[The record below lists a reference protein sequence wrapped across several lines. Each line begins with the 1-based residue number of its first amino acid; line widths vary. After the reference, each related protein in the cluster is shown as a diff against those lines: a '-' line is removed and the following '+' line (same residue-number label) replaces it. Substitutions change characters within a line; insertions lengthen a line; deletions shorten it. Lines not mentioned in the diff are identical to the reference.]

1 MTATDTRLHG
11 YDTFVD
17 EVVDHLDVLSR
28 VARRLTRQTQ
38 DAEDLVQ
45 ETIARAL
52 ARRAQFHPG
61 TNLRAW
67 LLTIERSLF
76 VDAYRRARRGPLTQ
90 SLDEVEE
97 GILYG
102 KGGMVPSPSAESAL
116 WQEWMGQDLVAA
128 LETVPEH
135 YRVAVLLSD
144 VEGLSY
150 AEMAQWMER
159 QYTVNSNYNTQSD
172 GTAITATQLPVKQ
185 SPRSGGA
192 AYNISFA
199 AGQPTASTFVLRA
212 VPAGSM
218 SGDACGTLTLDNT
231 GARGSAGTTANCW
244 DR

>member
-1 MTATDTRLHG
+1 MSTMAMTATDTRLHG

-17 EVVDHLDVLSR
+17 EVVDHLDVLYR

-97 GILYG
+97 GLLYG

-128 LETVPEH
+128 LETLPEH
-135 YRVAVLLSD
+135 YRVAVLLGD

-150 AEMAQWMER
+150 AEMAQWMDCPLG
-159 QYTVNSNYNTQSD
+159 TVMSRLHRGRRLLRRVLADAGRDPQ
-172 GTAITATQLPVKQ
+172 APVALPTHPVQ
-185 SPRSGGA
+185 PLCA
-192 AYNISFA
+192 AA
-199 AGQPTASTFVLRA
+199 
-212 VPAGSM
+212 
-218 SGDACGTLTLDNT
+218 
-231 GARGSAGTTANCW
+231 
-244 DR
+244 